1 MADPNL
7 PNKALV
13 SLHVFVPSFYSISEL
28 KTWTIYDRIPTNLS
42 FQISAIFFL
51 FGLHLYLANVIS
63 FFLINLN
70 FLTTKIPRDSLLFRG
85 KQVFFFSCG
94 QNLPRKQM
102 PFQNTSPFFWLVN
115 SSRFALAPCLIL
127 LQKYQQ
133 YSWFLRKTITT
144 IILNPLNLLLF
155 VIFSPAQGNS
165 CLHLFLFLL
174 LADPNLANC
183 CIT

>member
-1 MADPNL
+1 METNLFFSSREGKETNLQSMRSLCVEKPNNSFFFNMADPNL

-85 KQVFFFSCG
+85 KQVFFFLAVKTFHENRCLSKI
-94 QNLPRKQM
+94 LAL
-102 PFQNTSPFFWLVN
+102 FWLVN
-115 SSRFALAPCLIL
+115 RSRFALAPCLIL
-127 LQKYQQ
+127 LQKY
-133 YSWFLRKTITT
+133 
-144 IILNPLNLLLF
+144 
-155 VIFSPAQGNS
+155 
-165 CLHLFLFLL
+165 
-174 LADPNLANC
+174 
-183 CIT
+183 